1 MKDPGSVPSSNKPRF
16 RRAYAR
22 KVRTGCITWIRHLKC
37 DEEKPICL
45 RCRNDGVKCDG
56 YAPTNK
62 AKDEHPKAPVQR
74 SQPLSVTGVSH
85 LVSDVPLERCYFHH
99 FYHWTCKQLS
109 NSPETTNFWIQHV
122 LPLSHASEPIK
133 NAIIAVGAAHRFFM
147 AGYDTHSPQRMEFL
161 TTQYNKAVSRIIPH
175 MSIDSVHNIHCT
187 LISCLLFIAF
197 EGISGRH
204 GESIRHLRAGNR
216 LLTLPALTSVE
227 DGCVMTMKLN
237 EIFSHLSFEASIFMD
252 DAILPDMRQSW
263 SAATANANI
272 DISSRPFQNLDEA
285 SYELRQLGLNFA
297 KITRVDF
304 KQSLDASDSLQL
316 SEDEETEAQHDD
328 TEADA
333 LFEEL
338 KRRFKEWMSRFD
350 LTKKTL
356 EHLQYPQTISQQL
369 LSLTVAQ
376 KFWCMNMYFA
386 PEPYLD
392 PQADPEADFLD
403 AAESLVKEIC
413 HPNHFTF
420 SFDGDLVSNLSFVV
434 RVCSGMDRRHR
445 ALNLLRLL
453 NRREGVW
460 DSREIVEMHEA
471 TLSLHDYA
479 AWYERDVPGGIPGYI
494 AELSKI
500 LKS

>member
-1 MKDPGSVPSSNKPRF
+1 MKDPESVPLAKKPRF

-22 KVRTGCITWIRHLKC
+22 KVRTGCISCKIRHLKC

-62 AKDEHPKAPVQR
+62 AKDEHLKVPAQK
-74 SQPLSVTGVSH
+74 SQTLPLTGVSN

-147 AGYDTHSPQRMEFL
+147 AGYDTHSPQRMELL
-161 TTQYNKAVSRIIPH
+161 TAQYNKAVSRIIPH
-175 MSIDSVHNIHCT
+175 MLIDS
-187 LISCLLFIAF
+187 
-197 EGISGRH
+197 
-204 GESIRHLRAGNR
+204 
-216 LLTLPALTSVE
+216 
-227 DGCVMTMKLN
+227 KLN

-252 DAILPDMRQSW
+252 DAILPDIRQSW
-263 SAATANANI
+263 SVAPANANI
-272 DISSRPFQNLDEA
+272 DLSTRPFQDLEEA
-285 SYELRQLGLNFA
+285 SYELRQLGLQFT

-304 KQSLDASDSLQL
+304 KEYSEPSDSLQL
-316 SEDEETEAQHDD
+316 PEHQETEGQHDD
-328 TEADA
+328 ADADA

-338 KRRFKEWMSRFD
+338 KRSFKQWISRFD

-356 EHLQYPQTISQQL
+356 EHLQYPQTMSRQL

-376 KFWCMNMYFA
+376 KFWCMNMDFA

-392 PQADPEADFLD
+392 PQADPQADFLD
-403 AAESLVKEIC
+403 AAESLVKEIS
-413 HPNHFTF
+413 HPNHFIF

-434 RVCSGMDRRHR
+434 RVCSDMDQRQR

-471 TLSLHDYA
+471 TLSLHDYE
-479 AWYERDVPGGIPGYI
+479 AWYEREVPGGVPGYM
-494 AELSKI
+494 AELAKISK
-500 LKS
+500 S